1 MNDQN
6 ATTELILTHRTRAQ
20 NLSRTVPP
28 GADARRSGWPR
39 QNAPDARKR
48 NLKIVGSA
56 AFCGM
61 HRWTL
66 ASVVALVLLST
77 SGCASMQSAPSVDSP
92 RLAEVK
98 SLADPS
104 VSYFRYIGVN
114 SFEPIGDRDVLI
126 YTNPRQAYLLHL
138 AGPCVNL
145 DFGPSISLTSFQGRV
160 TAGIDKVLTRDG
172 LGPCR
177 IQDIRPVDAKRLRDH
192 NGKGDAPTTHS
203 P

>member
-1 MNDQN
+1 MKDSSTNN
-6 ATTELILTHRTRAQ
+6 FAGSGFARSAHHFKKWAKTHLWA
-20 NLSRTVPP
+20 LP
-28 GADARRSGWPR
+28 GAFA
-39 QNAPDARKR
+39 
-48 NLKIVGSA
+48 VG
-56 AFCGM
+56 
-61 HRWTL
+61 
-66 ASVVALVLLST
+66 LLSL
-77 SGCASMQSAPSVDSP
+77 SGCASMGSSPGIDSP
-92 RLAEVK
+92 RLAEVRAV
-98 SLADPS
+98 SDPS

-114 SFEPIGDRDVLI
+114 SFEPLGDRDVLI

-177 IQDIRPVDAKRLRDH
+177 IHDIRPVDAKRLRDH
-192 NGKGDAPTTHS
+192 DGKGEAPVIHS